1 MERLTEK
8 WNGKYLADVYDYE
21 NDDGGLGHAIPLDNV
36 KVELLIQKL
45 GEYEDLEEQGLLL
58 KLLCKIGDTVY
69 VDSKTIPTE
78 NMDFEEVK
86 DIPLYFKAIVVSFR
100 KNSNGTYIKL
110 KVKAKWLHEW
120 IDPECG
126 PDSSYYEIDK
136 YFTYPLSA
144 IGKTVFLTQAEA
156 EEARRQLWKI

>member
-1 MERLTEK
+1 MERFTEK
-8 WNGKYLADVYDYE
+8 FKDGRNILRNGIADIFHIGFGRYFEGEAVD
-21 NDDGGLGHAIPLDNV
+21 
-36 KVELLIQKL
+36 KL
-45 GEYEDLEEQGLLL
+45 SEYEDLEGQGLLL
-58 KLLCKIGDTVY
+58 RLSCKVGDTMY

-78 NMDFEEVK
+78 NMDFEKVK
-86 DIPLYFKAIVVSFR
+86 DIPLYFKAIVVSLR

-126 PDSSYYEIDK
+126 PDSCYYEVAK

-144 IGKTVFLTQAEA
+144 IGKTIFLTQAEA
-156 EEARRQLWKI
+156 EAALKRMKSGE

>member
-1 MERLTEK
+1 MKRLTNSGTKEAK
-8 WNGKYLADVYDYE
+8 PGVTIKEIVE
-21 NDDGGLGHAIPLDNV
+21 NLT
-36 KVELLIQKL
+36 
-45 GEYEDLEEQGLLL
+45 EYEDLEEQGLLL
-58 KLLCKIGDTVY
+58 KLPCKIRDTVY

-100 KNSNGTYIKL
+100 KNSNGTHIKL
-110 KVKAKWLHEW
+110 KVNAKWLHEW

-126 PDSSYYEIDK
+126 PDSSYYEVDK

-156 EEARRQLWKI
+156 EEALEKMKEKELQNKLLK